1 MKRQWKKGLIDC
13 DFKINERDHERLIGN
28 AIDGVTHQQVER
40 IVERQN
46 LKMRDFL
53 KCELGML
60 IF

>member
-40 IVERQN
+40 IVER
-46 LKMRDFL
+46 
-53 KCELGML
+53 
-60 IF
+60 